1 MAAIPLQEYIIEAES
16 QLSDIDSP
24 TGDSDVSSFTTSI
37 ASSIKNYVYENGRR
51 YHAFREGEYLFPN
64 DETEQARMDMLHH
77 IYRLILRG
85 DLYKAPIPQSP
96 RRILDIGT
104 GTGIYAIDIADE
116 FPSAEVLGIDLSPI
130 QLHWVPQN
138 CKFVVDDVEAE
149 WAYPETKQF
158 DYIHQRNM
166 AGSISDWSRL
176 FQQAFHHIR
185 PGGWIEMQEFRV
197 WFYSQDGEL
206 SDESYIRQ
214 WNRHLVDGMNT
225 FGKPINIV
233 EALADKLKAVGFVGV
248 REDVLKV
255 PVGPWPK
262 DPRLKELGQWMQ
274 IQTMDAIEPLSLA
287 LFTRV
292 LGWTE
297 QESRILFSKVQKE
310 FKETK
315 KQLYV
320 YTHFIY
326 GRKPEV

>member
-1 MAAIPLQEYIIEAES
+1 MHGN
-16 QLSDIDSP
+16 DSN
-24 TGDSDVSSFTTSI
+24 I
-37 ASSIKNYVYENGRR
+37 
-51 YHAFREGEYLFPN
+51 AFR
-64 DETEQARMDMLHH
+64 
-77 IYRLILRG
+77 
-85 DLYKAPIPQSP
+85 
-96 RRILDIGT
+96 
-104 GTGIYAIDIADE
+104 
-116 FPSAEVLGIDLSPI
+116 
-130 QLHWVPQN
+130 VPQN

>member
-130 QLHWVPQN
+130 QPHW
-138 CKFVVDDVEAE
+138 
-149 WAYPETKQF
+149 
-158 DYIHQRNM
+158 
-166 AGSISDWSRL
+166 
-176 FQQAFHHIR
+176 
-185 PGGWIEMQEFRV
+185 
-197 WFYSQDGEL
+197 
-206 SDESYIRQ
+206 
-214 WNRHLVDGMNT
+214 
-225 FGKPINIV
+225 
-233 EALADKLKAVGFVGV
+233 
-248 REDVLKV
+248 
-255 PVGPWPK
+255 
-262 DPRLKELGQWMQ
+262 
-274 IQTMDAIEPLSLA
+274 
-287 LFTRV
+287 
-292 LGWTE
+292 
-297 QESRILFSKVQKE
+297 
-310 FKETK
+310 
-315 KQLYV
+315 
-320 YTHFIY
+320 
-326 GRKPEV
+326 

>member
-130 QLHWVPQN
+130 QLHW
-138 CKFVVDDVEAE
+138 
-149 WAYPETKQF
+149 
-158 DYIHQRNM
+158 
-166 AGSISDWSRL
+166 
-176 FQQAFHHIR
+176 
-185 PGGWIEMQEFRV
+185 
-197 WFYSQDGEL
+197 
-206 SDESYIRQ
+206 
-214 WNRHLVDGMNT
+214 
-225 FGKPINIV
+225 
-233 EALADKLKAVGFVGV
+233 
-248 REDVLKV
+248 
-255 PVGPWPK
+255 
-262 DPRLKELGQWMQ
+262 
-274 IQTMDAIEPLSLA
+274 
-287 LFTRV
+287 
-292 LGWTE
+292 
-297 QESRILFSKVQKE
+297 
-310 FKETK
+310 
-315 KQLYV
+315 
-320 YTHFIY
+320 
-326 GRKPEV
+326 